1 MISYNGIMS
10 IENQSIITIQADQAA
25 VQIMA
30 ESFNNGIKS
39 QGSVTPDS
47 NGSAKDIATVEGET
61 PSQLDISA
69 SDMER
74 SDLEINKEEPVL
86 VTGTVFFCEEYVELE
101 TLNVDKEV
109 EEKILL
115 IRSTLLKHGSCSIK

>member
-1 MISYNGIMS
+1 MS
-10 IENQSIITIQADQAA
+10 IENQSIITVQADQAA
-25 VQIMA
+25 VQVMA

-47 NGSAKDIATVEGET
+47 NGSTKDIATVEGET

-86 VTGTVFFCEEYVELE
+86 VTGTAFFCEEYVELE

>member
-1 MISYNGIMS
+1 MNVRNRSPV
-10 IENQSIITIQADQAA
+10 TVPTDQAI
-25 VQIMA
+25 VQVTV
-30 ESFNNGIKS
+30 ENNYGLEP
-39 QGSVTPDS
+39 QGSTTPDS
-47 NGSAKDIATVEGET
+47 NGNAKDIATVEGKT

-86 VTGTVFFCEEYVELE
+86 VTGTAFFCEEYVELE

-109 EEKILL
+109 EEKTLL
-115 IRSTLLKHGSCSIK
+115 TKSTLLKHGSCSIK